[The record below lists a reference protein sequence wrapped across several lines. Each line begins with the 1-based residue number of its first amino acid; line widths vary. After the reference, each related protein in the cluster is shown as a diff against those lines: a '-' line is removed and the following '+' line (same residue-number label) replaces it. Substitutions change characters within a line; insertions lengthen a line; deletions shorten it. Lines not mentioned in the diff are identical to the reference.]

1 MSVWLG
7 LGLAAAGVDLI
18 LLVLVGSVWVH
29 CYRQHGAS
37 RTLGLL
43 VFGAFLAAQNAVWLY
58 F

>member
-7 LGLAAAGVDLI
+7 LGLAARVDLI
-18 LLVLVGSVWVH
+18 LLVLVDSVWVRN
-29 CYRQHGAS
+29 YRQHGAS
-37 RTLGLL
+37 RTLRLL